1 MMARRSARQITPTLS
16 DGSAV
21 LLAARGAIGE
31 SPRSGFEW
39 RSHITIVHGLSASIA
54 CSLRAGL
61 HKRNPAL
68 RRSVAMPLDFQE
80 GVWLA
85 SGLHALPAMMR
96 MQPHSEFSGVPVPA
110 SATPIAIELSEASV
124 TFGRGDRAVP
134 ALATT
139 SLRIADGEFVA
150 LVGPSGCG
158 KSTIL
163 RLVSGLVQPSTG
175 VVIVGGREVAA
186 RALRVGMAFQNPT
199 MLPWMTIE
207 RNIMLP
213 LKIVEPFRSQFRKL
227 RKTAFRDKAN
237 ALLEQVGLK
246 GFGNRYPW
254 QLSGGMLQRANLCR
268 ALIHEPRML
277 LLDEPFGAL
286 DQFTRE
292 ELWSILQDLWIAHR
306 PTVLLVTHDLR
317 EAAFLGSRICV
328 MSARPGRILDDSQVT
343 FARPRTVAMTFEPD
357 FVALNQK
364 LRAFIVDA
372 RTASAQGAA

>member
-1 MMARRSARQITPTLS
+1 
-16 DGSAV
+16 
-21 LLAARGAIGE
+21 
-31 SPRSGFEW
+31 
-39 RSHITIVHGLSASIA
+39 
-54 CSLRAGL
+54 
-61 HKRNPAL
+61 
-68 RRSVAMPLDFQE
+68 
-80 GVWLA
+80 
-85 SGLHALPAMMR
+85 MMR
-96 MQPHSEFSGVPVPA
+96 MQPAAEFQGMPLADSPA
-110 SATPIAIELSEASV
+110 PIAIELSDASV
-124 TFGRGDRAVP
+124 TFGRGSRAVP
-134 ALATT
+134 ALAKTN
-139 SLRIADGEFVA
+139 LRIAEGEFVA

-163 RLVSGLVQPSTG
+163 RLASGLVQPTTG
-175 VVIVGGREVAA
+175 AVIVGGREVAA

-213 LKIVEPFRSQFRKL
+213 LKIVEPYRSQFRKL
-227 RKTAFRDKAN
+227 RRTAFRDKAN

-246 GFGNRYPW
+246 GFGSNYPW

-268 ALIHEPRML
+268 ALIHEPRLL

-292 ELWSILQDLWIAHR
+292 ELWSILQGLWMTHK

-317 EAAFLGSRICV
+317 EAGFLAGRICV
-328 MSARPGRILDDSQVT
+328 MSARPGRILDDNSVE

-364 LRAFIVDA
+364 LRTLIVDA
-372 RTASAQGAA
+372 RATPQEGD

>member
-1 MMARRSARQITPTLS
+1 MQFGLEAAQIESGHLAQVSARSLIS
-16 DGSAV
+16 RV
-21 LLAARGAIGE
+21 
-31 SPRSGFEW
+31 
-39 RSHITIVHGLSASIA
+39 SIA
-54 CSLRAGL
+54 GI
-61 HKRNPAL
+61 
-68 RRSVAMPLDFQE
+68 Q
-80 GVWLA
+80 LA
-85 SGLHALPAMMR
+85 CTLAVMR
-96 MQPHSEFSGVPVPA
+96 MQPHVQFDGQPVPEGT
-110 SATPIAIELSEASV
+110 ATTAIELSEASV

-134 ALATT
+134 ALSKTT
-139 SLRIADGEFVA
+139 LKIADGEFVA

-163 RLVSGLVQPSTG
+163 RLVSGLVQPTGG

-186 RALRVGMAFQNPT
+186 RAMRVGMAFQNPT

-213 LKIVEPFRSQFRKL
+213 LKIVEPFRSSFRRL
-227 RKTAFRDKAN
+227 RKTEFRDKAN

-292 ELWSILQDLWIAHR
+292 ELWAILQNLWMTHK

-317 EAAFLGSRICV
+317 EAGFLASRICV
-328 MSARPGRILDDSQVT
+328 MSARPGRILDDSRVA

-364 LRAFIVDA
+364 LRAFIEDA
-372 RTASAQGAA
+372 RSAAEQGTG